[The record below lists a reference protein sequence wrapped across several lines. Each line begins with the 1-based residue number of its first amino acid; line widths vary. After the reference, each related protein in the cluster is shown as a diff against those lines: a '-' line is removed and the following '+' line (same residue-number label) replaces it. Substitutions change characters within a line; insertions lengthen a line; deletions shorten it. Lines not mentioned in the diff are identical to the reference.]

1 MTRAALALLLG
12 FTACT
17 SAGGPAPGTGSSAGN
32 VHVEL
37 NARRAEPPTLQE
49 PSTGQAQTPTGIQ
62 ATGETG
68 RIDVKGHMQT
78 PDPCRRLSGTVD
90 ASGREVTLRVNATR
104 EGEMCTQVIANFAY
118 DAAITGLE
126 SGTYRL
132 RVVHAYPGTGWD
144 TQTALDQSVTVR

>member
-1 MTRAALALLLG
+1 MTRAALALVLG

-32 VHVEL
+32 VQVEL
-37 NARRAEPPTLQE
+37 SARRLESPRLQE
-49 PSTGQAQTPTGIQ
+49 PAAGQAQAPTGVQ
-62 ATGETG
+62 AAGEAG

-78 PDPCRRLSGTVD
+78 PDPCRRLSGTAD
-90 ASGREVTLRVNATR
+90 TSGREVTLRVNAVR
-104 EGEMCTQVIANFAY
+104 EGEMCTQVIADFAY

-126 SGTYRL
+126 PGTYRL